1 MPEFSEYLPDES
13 ATLALGNKLAAL
25 MVPGLVVF
33 LSGHLGAGKT
43 TLARAL
49 LKGLGY
55 QGKVK
60 SPTYTLVEVYVG
72 LLTLP

>member
-1 MPEFSEYLPDES
+1 MPAFSEYLPDET
-13 ATLALGNKLAAL
+13 ATLALGEKLAAL

-49 LKGLGY
+49 L
-55 QGKVK
+55 
-60 SPTYTLVEVYVG
+60 
-72 LLTLP
+72 